1 MVYLPWSGIL
11 SITYTFTIVSLAH
24 YYSSAFY
31 HEVAKCMLETR
42 EEGGSWLIPG
52 LSTALLLFLANDPAK
67 GKKRGTPRGSG
78 FRLLSNDHL
87 DSFHFIVYSFRSY
100 LHITT
105 SLRSLCLPLIF
116 PDLQPYT
123 ERSVCNSSVIS
134 HKPHWVF
141 SRSRH
146 GRPVWRLGITEDLQ
160 MPSRCLRRYMQPC
173 SPCQDDWTCAL
184 HGLSF

>member
-11 SITYTFTIVSLAH
+11 SITYTFTTVSLAH

-116 PDLQPYT
+116 ADLQPYT
-123 ERSVCNSSVIS
+123 KHSVCNSSAVS
-134 HKPHWVF
+134 QTSLGFLSEPP
-141 SRSRH
+141 RSPSMAPRH
-146 GRPVWRLGITEDLQ
+146 YRRSANAQ
-160 MPSRCLRRYMQPC
+160 SMPSEIY
-173 SPCQDDWTCAL
+173 AAV
-184 HGLSF
+184 LSVPG